1 MRCKGRNGFMELIR
15 IGNGVLAAAACEYGA
30 VLQNIEYNGVRVC
43 VGFDT
48 LAEYERDECC
58 FGSVVGR
65 TANRTGEINI
75 IDGREYRLP
84 LNENG
89 INHLHGGFC
98 GFGKKHWSVSA
109 RGGDSVSFTRV
120 SPAGE
125 EGYPGNLDVN
135 VTYRVEG
142 TALIINYR
150 ATTDAPTWVSLTN
163 HTYFNLAGVGTGDI
177 YGHDVQ
183 INAESVSVYDKNN
196 RVAGRMPV
204 AGSEF
209 DFRTPRTVQKDYDC
223 NYYISAPAVMAYG
236 RELSLAARASCGGI
250 GLAVYTDM
258 PCMQFYTGRYIPEGT
273 VVSGGSKISRGGGLC
288 FETQLEPGFQSRG
301 EGVLRSGEVYDRTTV
316 FEFFQG

>member
-1 MRCKGRNGFMELIR
+1 MRCKGRNEFMELIR

-142 TALIINYR
+142 TALIINSAR
-150 ATTDAPTWVSLTN
+150 PPM
-163 HTYFNLAGVGTGDI
+163 
-177 YGHDVQ
+177 
-183 INAESVSVYDKNN
+183 
-196 RVAGRMPV
+196 RPP
-204 AGSEF
+204 GS
-209 DFRTPRTVQKDYDC
+209 
-223 NYYISAPAVMAYG
+223 
-236 RELSLAARASCGGI
+236 AS
-250 GLAVYTDM
+250 
-258 PCMQFYTGRYIPEGT
+258 
-273 VVSGGSKISRGGGLC
+273 
-288 FETQLEPGFQSRG
+288 
-301 EGVLRSGEVYDRTTV
+301 RTTPTSTLRV
-316 FEFFQG
+316 SEPAIFTAMTCR